1 MPSPFSLVLA
11 CRARGFEGD
20 APLEQPGLDLQMATS
35 LSASGGPALTTLKNR
50 VFLVRHGQ
58 VFLLRTVIS
67 VHVGVKCM
75 EQY

>member
-20 APLEQPGLDLQMATS
+20 APLEQACLDLQMATS
-35 LSASGGPALTTLKNR
+35 LSSSGGPGLTALKNR

-58 VFLLRTVIS
+58 VFIKVYLEQYI
-67 VHVGVKCM
+67 HVGV
-75 EQY
+75 

>member
-20 APLEQPGLDLQMATS
+20 APLEQPCLDLQMATS
-35 LSASGGPALTTLKNR
+35 LSSSGGPGLTALKNR

-58 VFLLRTVIS
+58 VLKVYLELLFQYI
-67 VHVGVKCM
+67 HVGV
-75 EQY
+75 